1 MAQAKTAQPVKS
13 GAGLRNRHIAMI
25 ALGGTIGAGLFV
37 GSSAAIVATGPAVLL
52 AYLGV
57 GALVMLVMRMLGEM
71 VVNNPR
77 QGSFVAYIRIAHG
90 DRIGFT
96 AGWLYW
102 FFWVVVLGSEAIAGA
117 ILLQDWVNL
126 PVWLLALIQLAV
138 LKAINFAAPRVFGE
152 CEFWLSGVKVFSI
165 LAFVGLSLLYV
176 LHVFGPGV
184 SVRDN
189 LVGHGGLVPH
199 GLLTVLSIVPTILFS
214 MMGAEIATVAAAE
227 SGESEKSIDRV
238 TRSLGLRVTLFYV
251 LAVGMIL
258 IVVPWDTIISGRSP
272 FVAAMDRMGVPGAG
286 LMMRVV
292 VLSAILSCM
301 NSSLYIT
308 SRVLRELAEQGDA
321 PAPLGRC
328 AASGAPRLA
337 ITVSGLAGAL
347 VAFSSILAPDTI
359 FAFLLSCS
367 GGVILLIYSLIVT
380 AHVVTRKAAERAG
393 QGRFRLPLFPLTN
406 YATIAGVA
414 VVFGAMLFN
423 PAERMT
429 AVASLGTSIVCFAL
443 ASFFMLR
450 RAD

>member
-227 SGESEKSIDRV
+227 SSESEKSIDRV

-258 IVVPWDTIISGRSP
+258 IVVPWDTIIPAGR
-272 FVAAMDRMGVPGAG
+272 
-286 LMMRVV
+286 
-292 VLSAILSCM
+292 
-301 NSSLYIT
+301 
-308 SRVLRELAEQGDA
+308 
-321 PAPLGRC
+321 
-328 AASGAPRLA
+328 
-337 ITVSGLAGAL
+337 
-347 VAFSSILAPDTI
+347 
-359 FAFLLSCS
+359 LLSRPWTVWACPEP
-367 GGVILLIYSLIVT
+367 G
-380 AHVVTRKAAERAG
+380 
-393 QGRFRLPLFPLTN
+393 
-406 YATIAGVA
+406 
-414 VVFGAMLFN
+414 
-423 PAERMT
+423 
-429 AVASLGTSIVCFAL
+429 
-443 ASFFMLR
+443 
-450 RAD
+450 

>member
-1 MAQAKTAQPVKS
+1 MAQAKTTRSVQS

-52 AYLGV
+52 AYLAV

-71 VVNNPR
+71 VVNNPH

-90 DRIGFT
+90 DRVGFT

-117 ILLQDWVNL
+117 ILLQDWINL
-126 PVWLLALIQLAV
+126 PVWFLALMLLAV
-138 LKAINFAAPRVFGE
+138 LKAVNFAAPRVFGE
-152 CEFWLSGVKVFSI
+152 CEFWLSGIKVFSI

-184 SVRDN
+184 PVRDN
-189 LVGHGGLVPH
+189 LVGHGGLAPH
-199 GLLTVLSIVPTILFS
+199 GFLAVLSIVPTILFS
-214 MMGAEIATVAAAE
+214 MMGAEIATVAAGE
-227 SGESEKSIDRV
+227 SSESEKSIDRV

-258 IVVPWDTIISGRSP
+258 LVVPWDAIVSGRSP

-286 LMMRVV
+286 LMMRIV
-292 VLSAILSCM
+292 VLSAILSCL

-321 PAPLGRC
+321 PAVLGRS
-328 AASGAPRLA
+328 AGSGAPRLA

-367 GGVILLIYSLIVT
+367 GGVVLLIYSLIAT

-393 QGRFRLPLFPLTN
+393 RGRFVLPLFPLTN
-406 YATIAGVA
+406 YAAVAGVA
-414 VVFGAMLFN
+414 VVFGAMLCN

-429 AVASLGTSIVCFAL
+429 AVASLGTSVVCFGL
-443 ASFFMLR
+443 ASFFMIR
-450 RAD
+450 RAN

>member
-1 MAQAKTAQPVKS
+1 MAQAKTTPPVRS
-13 GAGLRNRHIAMI
+13 GAGLQNRHIAMI

-52 AYLGV
+52 AYVGV

-71 VVNNPR
+71 VVNNPH

-90 DRIGFT
+90 DRVGFT

-117 ILLQDWVNL
+117 ILLQDWINL
-126 PVWLLALIQLAV
+126 PVWFLALMLLAV
-138 LKAINFAAPRVFGE
+138 LKAVNFAAPRVFGE

-184 SVRDN
+184 PVRDN
-189 LVGHGGLVPH
+189 LVGHGGLAPH
-199 GLLTVLSIVPTILFS
+199 GFLAVLSIVPTILFS
-214 MMGAEIATVAAAE
+214 MMGAEIATVAAGE
-227 SGESEKSIDRV
+227 SSESEKSIDRV

-258 IVVPWDTIISGRSP
+258 LVVPWDTIVSGRSP

-286 LMMRVV
+286 LTMRIV
-292 VLSAILSCM
+292 VLSAILSCL

-321 PAPLGRC
+321 PAALGRS
-328 AASGAPRLA
+328 AGSGAPRLA

-347 VAFSSILAPDTI
+347 VAFSSIFAPDTI

-380 AHVVTRKAAERAG
+380 AHIVTRKAAERTG
-393 QGRFRLPLFPLTN
+393 QGRFVLPLFPLSN

-414 VVFGAMLFN
+414 VVFGAMLCN
-423 PAERMT
+423 PTERMT
-429 AVASLGTSIVCFAL
+429 AVASLGTSVVCFGL
-443 ASFFMLR
+443 ASYFMMR

>member
-227 SGESEKSIDRV
+227 SVNQK
-238 TRSLGLRVTLFYV
+238 
-251 LAVGMIL
+251 
-258 IVVPWDTIISGRSP
+258 
-272 FVAAMDRMGVPGAG
+272 
-286 LMMRVV
+286 
-292 VLSAILSCM
+292 
-301 NSSLYIT
+301 
-308 SRVLRELAEQGDA
+308 
-321 PAPLGRC
+321 
-328 AASGAPRLA
+328 
-337 ITVSGLAGAL
+337 
-347 VAFSSILAPDTI
+347 
-359 FAFLLSCS
+359 
-367 GGVILLIYSLIVT
+367 
-380 AHVVTRKAAERAG
+380 KA
-393 QGRFRLPLFPLTN
+393 
-406 YATIAGVA
+406 
-414 VVFGAMLFN
+414 
-423 PAERMT
+423 
-429 AVASLGTSIVCFAL
+429 
-443 ASFFMLR
+443 
-450 RAD
+450 

>member
-1 MAQAKTAQPVKS
+1 MAQAKTTPPARS

-90 DRIGFT
+90 DRVGFT

-126 PVWLLALIQLAV
+126 PVWLLALVQLAV
-138 LKAINFAAPRVFGE
+138 LKAVNFAAPRVFGE

-184 SVRDN
+184 SVRSN

-199 GLLTVLSIVPTILFS
+199 GFLAVLSIVPTILFS

-227 SGESEKSIDRV
+227 SSESEKSIDRV

-258 IVVPWDTIISGRSP
+258 LVVPWDTIISGRSP

-292 VLSAILSCM
+292 VLSAILSCL

-321 PAPLGRC
+321 PAPLGRL
-328 AASGAPRLA
+328 AGSGAPRLA

-393 QGRFRLPLFPLTN
+393 QGRFALPLFPLTN
-406 YATIAGVA
+406 YATVAGVA
-414 VVFGAMLFN
+414 VVFGAMLVN
-423 PAERMT
+423 PSERMT
-429 AVASLGTSIVCFAL
+429 ALASLGTSVFCFAL
-443 ASFFMLR
+443 ASYFMIR